1 MIRPD
6 SFYSTHYRIKL
17 TSEVKGV
24 REDFPILQREI
35 NGYPLVYFD
44 NAATTQK
51 PNSVIDAMNDY
62 YSNSN
67 ANVHRAVHTLAGEA
81 TEGYESCRLALKSR
95 FNANRAIITSG
106 TTEAINL
113 VAHAWGRANLSD
125 GDAII
130 LTEMEHH
137 SDIVPWQMLAQEMN
151 IELRY
156 VPVQK
161 DLTLD
166 MDLFEAAIDGAK
178 LVCVVHISNVLGV
191 CNPVDKIVE
200 IAKQNGA
207 KVLLDAA
214 QSAPHQDID
223 FVALGADFMAF
234 SAHKMCG
241 PTGIGA
247 LLVSDEAF
255 DEMQPFM
262 GGGDMIETVSIHG
275 STYQQN
281 EQKFEAG
288 TPRIAE
294 AIGWTQA
301 IKWLNDVD
309 IESEHKRILESARWL
324 SQQLRDMG
332 MTVYGRHDDND
343 AAVVSFLHPTMN
355 SEDLAHLLDARGF
368 AVRTGHHCAQPLLDR
383 LEITGT
389 VRVSLYFYNTHEEV
403 VSFVNY
409 LAEILERFA

>member
-1 MIRPD
+1 MRD
-6 SFYSTHYRIKL
+6 Q
-17 TSEVKGV
+17 
-24 REDFPILQREI
+24 FPILQREI
-35 NGYPLVYFD
+35 NGYPLVYLD

-81 TEGYESCRLALKSR
+81 TEGYESCRTALKSR
-95 FNANRAIITSG
+95 FNANKAIITSG

-191 CNPVDKIVE
+191 CNPVPDIVR

-207 KVLLDAA
+207 RVLLDAA

-223 FVALGADFMAF
+223 FIELGADFMAF

-247 LLVSDEAF
+247 LLVTDDAF
-255 DEMQPFM
+255 SEMQPFM
-262 GGGDMIETVSIHG
+262 GGGDMIETVSIRG
-275 STYQQN
+275 STYQKN

-294 AIGWTQA
+294 AIGWTEA
-301 IKWLNDVD
+301 IKWLNDID
-309 IESEHKRILESARWL
+309 IKSEHERILQSARWL
-324 SQQLRDMG
+324 AGQLRDMG

-368 AVRTGHHCAQPLLDR
+368 AVRTGHHCAQPLLER

-409 LAEILERFA
+409 LSEILERFA

>member
-1 MIRPD
+1 MRD
-6 SFYSTHYRIKL
+6 
-17 TSEVKGV
+17 
-24 REDFPILQREI
+24 DFPILQREI

-51 PNSVIDAMNDY
+51 PHSVINAMNDY

-81 TEGYESCRLALKSR
+81 TEGYESCRNELKSR
-95 FNANRAIITSG
+95 FNADKVVITSG

-156 VPVQK
+156 VPIL
-161 DLTLD
+161 DDFTLD

-191 CNPVDKIVE
+191 CNPVEKIIE
-200 IAKQNGA
+200 IAKQKGA
-207 KVLLDAA
+207 RVLLDAA

-223 FVALGADFMAF
+223 FKQLGADFMAF

-247 LLVSDEAF
+247 LLVTDNAF
-255 DEMQPFM
+255 SEMQPFM

-275 STYQQN
+275 STYQKN

-294 AIGWTQA
+294 AIGWSEA
-301 IKWLNDVD
+301 IKWLNAVD
-309 IESEHKRILESARWL
+309 IKSEHKRILQSARWL
-324 SQQLRDMG
+324 AEQLRAMG
-332 MTVYGRHDDND
+332 LTVYGRHDDND

-383 LEITGT
+383 LSITGT

-403 VSFVNY
+403 VSFVEY
-409 LAEILERFA
+409 LKEILERFA

>member
-1 MIRPD
+1 MSGNDIMRD
-6 SFYSTHYRIKL
+6 
-17 TSEVKGV
+17 
-24 REDFPILQREI
+24 DFPILQREI

-51 PNSVIDAMNDY
+51 PNSVIDAMNNY

-81 TEGYESCRLALKSR
+81 TEGYESCRRQLKSR
-95 FNANRAIITSG
+95 FNANKAILTSG

-156 VPVQK
+156 VPVL
-161 DLTLD
+161 DDFTLD

-191 CNPVDKIVE
+191 CNPVEKIVE
-200 IAKQNGA
+200 IAKKKGA
-207 KVLLDAA
+207 RVLLDAA

-223 FVALGADFMAF
+223 FQQLGADFMAF

-241 PTGIGA
+241 PTGIGT
-247 LLVSDEAF
+247 LLVTDDAF

-275 STYQQN
+275 STYQKN

-294 AIGWTQA
+294 AIGWSEA
-301 IKWLNDVD
+301 IKWLNEID
-309 IESEHKRILESARWL
+309 IKSEHKRILQSARWL
-324 SQQLRDMG
+324 AEQLREMG

-389 VRVSLYFYNTHEEV
+389 VRASLYFYNTHEEV
-403 VSFVNY
+403 VSFVDY
-409 LAEILERFA
+409 LKEILERFA

>member
-1 MIRPD
+1 M
-6 SFYSTHYRIKL
+6 
-17 TSEVKGV
+17 

-81 TEGYESCRLALKSR
+81 TEGYESCRLALKAR

-137 SDIVPWQMLAQEMN
+137 SDIVPWQMLAKEMN

-301 IKWLNDVD
+301 INWLNNVDV
-309 IESEHKRILESARWL
+309 ESEHKRILESARWL

-355 SEDLAHLLDARGF
+355 SEYLAHLLDARGF

>member
-1 MIRPD
+1 MRD
-6 SFYSTHYRIKL
+6 Q
-17 TSEVKGV
+17 
-24 REDFPILQREI
+24 FPILQREI
-35 NGYPLVYFD
+35 NGYPLVYLD

-81 TEGYESCRLALKSR
+81 TEGYESCRTALKSR
-95 FNANRAIITSG
+95 FNANKAIITSG

-125 GDAII
+125 GDAVI

-166 MDLFEAAIDGAK
+166 MELFEAAIDGAK

-191 CNPVDKIVE
+191 CNPVADIVR

-207 KVLLDAA
+207 RVLLDAA

-223 FVALGADFMAF
+223 FIELGADFMAF

-241 PTGIGA
+241 PTGIGT
-247 LLVSDEAF
+247 LLVTDDAF
-255 DEMQPFM
+255 SEMQPFM
-262 GGGDMIETVSIHG
+262 GGGDMIETVTIRG
-275 STYQQN
+275 STYQKN

-294 AIGWTQA
+294 AIGWTEA
-301 IKWLNDVD
+301 IRWLNNID
-309 IESEHKRILESARWL
+309 IKSEHERILHSARWL
-324 SQQLRDMG
+324 ADQLRKMG

-368 AVRTGHHCAQPLLDR
+368 AVRTGHHCAQPLLER

-403 VSFVNY
+403 VSFVDY
-409 LAEILERFA
+409 LSEILERFA